1 MSCPDCPNRKS
12 PPPKRG
18 VRGRTGVDVVE
29 LARADRGCGHVLPGL
44 GHRVADEVFRARQ
57 HALAQVLPLHPARE
71 GDAQR
76 GDEVGILS
84 VRLMCPMGLSA
95 SHGEIRSGA
104 ALPSSCLPRRVGTL
118 LRVPADAGLRP
129 HPVPVAC
136 SPQAWSAGVAFQLLA
151 GILGLPA
158 SAEQNQL
165 ALERPRLPGW
175 LASVELENLRLG
187 RSRLTFRAVRG
198 HGGTAVELLAREG
211 DAELVVR
218 PW

>member
-1 MSCPDCPNRKS
+1 
-12 PPPKRG
+12 
-18 VRGRTGVDVVE
+18 
-29 LARADRGCGHVLPGL
+29 
-44 GHRVADEVFRARQ
+44 
-57 HALAQVLPLHPARE
+57 
-71 GDAQR
+71 
-76 GDEVGILS
+76 
-84 VRLMCPMGLSA
+84 
-95 SHGEIRSGA
+95 
-104 ALPSSCLPRRVGTL
+104 
-118 LRVPADAGLRP
+118 
-129 HPVPVAC
+129 
-136 SPQAWSAGVAFQLLA
+136 VAFQLLA